1 MTHANKAGRPPILK
15 ALRLLCGITAF
26 YDCVLGIG
34 LIFLLP
40 TIGTIIGIEAPKY
53 PDNAQLNGA
62 FLISVA
68 LGYIAAMKDLENTLW
83 YTWIMG
89 VGLHFMGA
97 AIFLYNVA
105 IVDRSPWQFGIF
117 GIVDG
122 VLGIFFLVNL
132 RRLQK
137 QGI

>member
-1 MTHANKAGRPPILK
+1 MTHVNKAGRPPIIK

-26 YDCVLGIG
+26 YDCMLGIG

-40 TIGTIIGIEAPKY
+40 TIGSMMGIEPPNY

-62 FLISVA
+62 FLVSVA
-68 LGYIAAMKDLENTLW
+68 FGYVAAMRNLENNLW
-83 YTWIMG
+83 YIWIMG
-89 VGLHFMGA
+89 VGLHLMGA
-97 AIFLYNVA
+97 AIILYNV
-105 IVDRSPWQFGIF
+105 VLVHRSPLQFGIF

-122 VLGIFFLVNL
+122 LLGVLFLINL